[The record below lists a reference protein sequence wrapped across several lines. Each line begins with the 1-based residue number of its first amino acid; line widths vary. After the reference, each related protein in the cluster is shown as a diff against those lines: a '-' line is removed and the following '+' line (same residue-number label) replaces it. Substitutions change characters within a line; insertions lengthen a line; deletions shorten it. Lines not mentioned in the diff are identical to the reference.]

1 MNIALIALLMSPV
14 AGPQDDT
21 TYRLGWNFEAGQ
33 KYTFKITQVEQER
46 LWLAE
51 KKKWLARVD
60 WKLTLNFKFEVTE
73 VTDKEIKGEITVT
86 KFSVKEGKENRRPF
100 GRKVKQ
106 AKSILKKRQVGILRF
121 STGKDRC
128 LYLKPTVTTADSEG
142 AVAVNSFIG
151 PQMDSIF
158 VRPPDKDF
166 KVGDTWGRK
175 NEWKLTEISR
185 EKTAHLQ
192 LKFDHKEDT
201 KKAPSRNTTGTTD
214 VEVDL
219 KDRHVTKITKVFD
232 EARTYLDG
240 GKSEVKRTFNATISR
255 R

>member
-1 MNIALIALLMSPV
+1 MNIALIALLMSPAAV
-14 AGPQDDT
+14 PQDDT
-21 TYRLGWNFEAGQ
+21 TYRLGWDFEAGQ
-33 KYTFKITQVEQER
+33 KYTFKITQVEKER

-51 KKKWLARVD
+51 KKKWLARID

-73 VTDKEIKGEITVT
+73 VTDKEIKGKITVT

-121 STGKDRC
+121 FKKDAC
-128 LYLKPTVTTADSEG
+128 IYLMPEVTTPDSEG

-175 NEWKLTEISR
+175 DKWKLTEVSR
-185 EKTAHLQ
+185 KGTAHLQ
-192 LKFDHKEDT
+192 LNVDHKEDP
-201 KKAPSRNTTGTTD
+201 KKAPSRNTTGTMD
-214 VEVDL
+214 VEVHLED
-219 KDRHVTKITKVFD
+219 HYVTKITKVLD

-240 GKSEVKRTFNATISR
+240 GKTEVKRTFTATISR